1 MIFRVKEQSTFLF
14 KNFGPELYNDFLIVD
29 NAWGDKKDD
38 SKKIDNNN
46 YNINNKIQ
54 SGAVEEE
61 VHGCHVDFLKL
72 CARKKVPFFQWWKIH
87 YFKSLFYRTSEAII
101 LIYFTIEDVF

>member
-54 SGAVEEE
+54 SEAVEEE
-61 VHGCHVDFLKL
+61 VHSCHVDFLKL
-72 CARKKVPFFQWWKIH
+72 CARKKDLTHFFNDEK
-87 YFKSLFYRTSEAII
+87 
-101 LIYFTIEDVF
+101 FTTLKACFIGHLRPSF